1 LGNSWVYIG
10 TSNGD
15 NEAYYIKALVND
27 FLCRHTMLQIPDVDL
42 NNYHVRFQEHLIYMG
57 FGSDFDIVKD
67 MGSFDN
73 TFHDVG
79 VN

>member
-1 LGNSWVYIG
+1 
-10 TSNGD
+10 
-15 NEAYYIKALVND
+15 
-27 FLCRHTMLQIPDVDL
+27 
-42 NNYHVRFQEHLIYMG
+42 MG

-79 VN
+79 VDWSVGILCEIWNSQNLEIRFGLGELSILNVINIKII